1 MTAWM
6 IDAEGVPDTAVG
18 QTIKDADYGALSRK
32 LPPMGKNS
40 SPETLRLLL
49 DTNVFIAIEP
59 FGGAMESG
67 LIRGATLVR
76 LVSEQG
82 HTLFVHPAI
91 RDDLREGK
99 DIPRLQQRLAELNK
113 YQMLHESR
121 ISASLTGRAGASQEG
136 SNDHRDLRLLASL
149 DGHAVTYLV
158 TEDGPL
164 RRRARRAGM
173 GDAVLSVDEAIALL
187 EGLQPARLRPPPR
200 VTEIPAY
207 ALDIDQRIFDSLRTD
222 YGPEFDQ
229 WLDKVRGDSA
239 NRVCLIVEQDDEYAA
254 LAIIKDERDCDYQ
267 IAQPALKVSTLKVA
281 ASYAGAKYGE
291 LLLKSIFMLAAHRKA
306 GSLYVEIFP
315 RIEVLVDLLE
325 TFGFQKSGYV
335 TSRGELVMVKDLIP
349 PADTS
354 TYSPL
359 TYHIR
364 FGPPAILTAERSFVI
379 PIIPKWHDQL
389 FPDSPIKVREL
400 ESMLPGMDIPSENHP
415 FGNALRKAYLCNSNT
430 DILAPGDILFF
441 YRSHDT
447 KAVTTLGVVESTL
460 RSFDS
465 QEVMSFVGR
474 RTVYRPDEIFSMCRS
489 VRGVLAIL
497 FRQDRFIDPAWQ
509 LAELEANG
517 VLRAW
522 PQTIVRVPPEGCR
535 WLGQQLSV

>member
-1 MTAWM
+1 MVT
-6 IDAEGVPDTAVG
+6 EGAPNVG
-18 QTIKDADYGALSRK
+18 VERTTRDADHGVLNRK

-49 DTNVFIAIEP
+49 DTNVFIAVEP
-59 FGGAMESG
+59 FEGAMESG

-76 LVSEQG
+76 LVAEQG

-91 RDDLREGK
+91 RDDLREGRE
-99 DIPRLQQRLAELNK
+99 IRRRQQRLAELNK
-113 YQMLHESR
+113 YPMLQESR
-121 ISASLTGRAGASQEG
+121 ITTSLTQRAGASEEG
-136 SNDHRDLRLLASL
+136 SNNHRDLRLLASL

-164 RRRARRAGM
+164 RRRARRAGL

-207 ALDIDQRIFDSLRTD
+207 ALDIDQRIFDSLRSD

-229 WLDKVRGDSA
+229 WLDKVRADFA

-254 LAIIKDERDCDYQ
+254 LAIIKNERDCDYQ
-267 IAQPALKVSTLKVA
+267 IAQPTLKVSTLKVA

-291 LLLKSIFMLAAHRKA
+291 LLLKGIFMLAAHRKA
-306 GSLYVEIFP
+306 ASLYVEIFP

-325 TFGFQKSGYV
+325 TFGFQKSDYL
-335 TSRGELVMVKDLIP
+335 TDRGELVMVKNLIP

-354 TYSPL
+354 AYSPL

-364 FGPPAILTAERSFVI
+364 FGPPAILTAERSFVV

-389 FPDSPIKVREL
+389 FPDSPMRVREL
-400 ESMLPGMDIPSENHP
+400 EEMLPGMDIPSENHP

-430 DILAPGDILFF
+430 DILESGDTLFF
-441 YRSHDT
+441 YRSHDV
-447 KAVTTLGVVESTL
+447 KAVATVGVVESTL
-460 RSFDS
+460 RSSDP

-474 RTVYRPDEIFSMCRS
+474 RTVYRPDEISAMCRS

-497 FRQDRFIDPAWQ
+497 FRQDRFIEPAWQ

-535 WLGQQLSV
+535 WLGQQLSA